1 MKKKLLLSL
10 FIVISFLSFNT
21 YAQMKDYGLKMG
33 LQFNGI
39 MPYTEFEVENGLSMS
54 SYLARGFLRFELVD
68 AINAEFG
75 AGYGNITGDAFNFV
89 TNSKGGGSYST
100 KIIPLDLR
108 LLIMPFEMKNW
119 NPYLY
124 GGFGMLNYTVG
135 IKPAIASPVAT
146 SSEGWTGI
154 IPFGIGTEIKMS
166 EDILVDLAVGAT
178 YALKDNLN
186 SYDDNSNKDM
196 LFNISAGIVFTGES
210 SSSDKDKDGLT
221 KAEELE
227 LGTDPNNP
235 DTDGDGL
242 KDGDEIN
249 VYKTDPLNPD
259 SDSDGLKD
267 GEEVFTFQTNPN
279 LADTDSDG
287 LRDGDEVNTHRTD
300 PKNADSDGDRLNDGD
315 EVLKYKTDPLKTDT
329 DFDGLSDF
337 EEVMT
342 YKTNPLKA
350 DTDGGSVPDGKEIS
364 NKTNPLDPTDD
375 IPKKQEPKEVSKE
388 WTFSTDKLFF
398 ALDKYKLSDEGK
410 NTLNE
415 VYDEVSKYESGVSI
429 EISGHADATGSDAY
443 NMKLSEKRANAVKDY
458 FISRGLD
465 SNVFTVKWFGER
477 NPIAPNDTPEN
488 RASNRRVEV
497 KAKGMQT
504 VDVK

>member
-1 MKKKLLLSL
+1 
-10 FIVISFLSFNT
+10 
-21 YAQMKDYGLKMG
+21 MKDYGLKIG
-33 LQFNGI
+33 LQFSGI

-54 SYLARGFLRFELVD
+54 SYLGRGFLRVELID
-68 AINAEFG
+68 AINVEFG
-75 AGYGNITGDAFNFV
+75 AGYGNLTGDAFNFI

-100 KIIPLDLR
+100 KIIPIDLR
-108 LLIMPFEMKNW
+108 LLIMPFDMKNW

-135 IKPAIASPVAT
+135 IKPIIASPNPVDA
-146 SSEGWTGI
+146 EGWTGI

-166 EDILVDLAVGAT
+166 EDILVDLSVGGSF
-178 YALKDNLN
+178 ALKDNLN
-186 SYDDNSNKDM
+186 FYNDNDKNDAY
-196 LFNISAGIVFTGES
+196 FNISAGIIFTGES

-235 DTDGDGL
+235 DTDSDGL

-267 GEEVFTFQTNPN
+267 GEEVFTYQTNPN

-287 LRDGDEVNTHRTD
+287 LRDGDEINTYRTD

-329 DFDGLSDF
+329 DFDGLSDYD
-337 EEVMT
+337 EVIT
-342 YKTNPLKA
+342 YKTNPLVA
-350 DTDGGSVPDGKEIS
+350 DTDGGSVTDGKEIT
-364 NKTNPLDPTDD
+364 NKTNPLDPSDD
-375 IPKKQEPKEVSKE
+375 IIKRQEPKEVSRE

-410 NTLNE
+410 NTLSE
-415 VYDEVSKYESGVSI
+415 VYDEVSKYESGTSI
-429 EISGHADATGSDAY
+429 EINGHADATGSDSY

-458 FISRGLD
+458 FVSRGLD
-465 SNVFTVKWFGER
+465 ANVFTVKWFGER
-477 NPIAPNDTPEN
+477 NPIASNDTPEN

-504 VDVK
+504 IDVK